1 MAAPVVEGS
10 CPACGTEQGPYDLV
24 CRACGTRIIHLACAD
39 ETAHLLTIANLPPRM
54 RELHDIANGA
64 IAQAIAHLANAHRLG
79 VRVDLAEDLLGM
91 AKKAAVQGSFPVAL
105 DLASKSGEEAETQTI
120 QFEALQNR
128 VRAAKRAMDAAR
140 EDGADLRDSE
150 ELLEMANEASI
161 AGDYKSALRYALKA
175 AQRADR
181 GRGRYQAW
189 KVEIS
194 DFLK

>member
-1 MAAPVVEGS
+1 MLG
-10 CPACGTEQGPYDLV
+10 CPACGAALGPYELL
-24 CRACGTRIIHLACAD
+24 CPSCGAKLKQFLATD
-39 ETAHLLTIANLPPRM
+39 NLPPRQ

-64 IAQAIAHLANAHRLG
+64 MAQAATYLGNAHRLG
-79 VRVDLAEDLLGM
+79 VRVSLAEDLLGM
-91 AKKAAVQGSFPVAL
+91 AKKAAMQGDFAVAL
-105 DLASKSGEEAETQTI
+105 DLASKSGEDAETLTV

-128 VRAAKRAMDAAR
+128 VRVARKAIAIAR
-140 EDGADLRDSE
+140 EDGADVSACE

-161 AGDYKSALRYALKA
+161 AGDYRSGLRYALKA

-181 GRGRYQAW
+181 GRGNYQAW